1 MTPSRPRRCPMRR
14 RRWRTSPAR
23 CSPRRSP
30 SKSTRRRPPRARP
43 RSRRCATIPS
53 CRPSRS
59 TSAVKSWNRGKRN
72 ESEEDVAASATDAG
86 ADAAPHGR
94 AARGRE
100 RWRRHGQGHHG
111 RRQEPPRH
119 RHRKG
124 RRRSQRCRDAAGPRR
139 RRGQRGLAQGR
150 RSHAGS
156 ARGDDRRDED
166 SGTVLMTAPPLAN
179 LINELTKL
187 PGIGGKSASR
197 LAYHI
202 LKRPVAEAEQLA
214 SAILEVKSKIFRCST
229 CNNMTDVDPC
239 AICSDPRRDPSLIC
253 VVEEAFNIP
262 TIEQTRDFKGVFH
275 VLLGALSPLKGVGPQ
290 DIDVAGLLKRVQGGD
305 VREVIIATNPNVE
318 GEATALYIAQQLRPL
333 GVRTTRLAFG
343 LPVGGDLEY
352 ADQVTMAKA

>member
-1 MTPSRPRRCPMRR
+1 
-14 RRWRTSPAR
+14 
-23 CSPRRSP
+23 
-30 SKSTRRRPPRARP
+30 
-43 RSRRCATIPS
+43 
-53 CRPSRS
+53 
-59 TSAVKSWNRGKRN
+59 
-72 ESEEDVAASATDAG
+72 
-86 ADAAPHGR
+86 
-94 AARGRE
+94 
-100 RWRRHGQGHHG
+100 
-111 RRQEPPRH
+111 
-119 RHRKG
+119 
-124 RRRSQRCRDAAGPRR
+124 
-139 RRGQRGLAQGR
+139 
-150 RSHAGS
+150 
-156 ARGDDRRDED
+156 
-166 SGTVLMTAPPLAN
+166 MTAPPLAN

-202 LKRPVAEAEQLA
+202 LKRPTVEAETLA
-214 SAILEVKSKIFRCST
+214 SAILEVKAKIFRCST

-239 AICSDPRRDPSLIC
+239 AICSDPRRDQTVLC

-290 DIDVAGLLKRVQGGD
+290 EIDVGGLLRRVQGGT

-352 ADQVTMAKA
+352 ADQVTMAKALEGRREI